1 MDAKKETV
9 PKHGLGLKI
18 MRSIVAKY
26 EGVVLD
32 EVREGNF
39 VLEIVIPLS

>member
-1 MDAKKETV
+1 V

-18 MRSIVAKY
+18 IRSIVAKY

-32 EVREGNF
+32 EVRDGNF
-39 VLEIVIPLS
+39 VVEIVIPLS